1 MCLLSDRF
9 EPPTSAQCAS
19 FCKNNPT
26 TGNQGPKT
34 RAKTNMLI
42 TVRHF
47 FLTRCILLHIN
58 SIPLLINVT
67 QPLETKQ
74 TPVFSVCECVRQRC
88 FNPGL
93 LQRCLPV
100 LQGSGDSPA
109 SGNHQG
115 KQKSSGGA
123 QTSLCLL
130 CIPPGHH
137 SQSHTKLSWKPVCS
151 ALPHVQ

>member
-1 MCLLSDRF
+1 MS
-9 EPPTSAQCAS
+9 
-19 FCKNNPT
+19 
-26 TGNQGPKT
+26 
-34 RAKTNMLI
+34 I
-42 TVRHF
+42 TVGHF
-47 FLTRCILLHIN
+47 FLTRCILLHIH

-67 QPLETKQ
+67 QPFGNKANSC
-74 TPVFSVCECVRQRC
+74 FFWFCVSDRGALIPAC
-88 FNPGL
+88 CSAAPPHPPP
-93 LQRCLPV
+93 PV

-137 SQSHTKLSWKPVCS
+137 SQSHTKLSWRPVCS
-151 ALPHVQ
+151 ALPHVQERVGAHMCVYSHVPNSE